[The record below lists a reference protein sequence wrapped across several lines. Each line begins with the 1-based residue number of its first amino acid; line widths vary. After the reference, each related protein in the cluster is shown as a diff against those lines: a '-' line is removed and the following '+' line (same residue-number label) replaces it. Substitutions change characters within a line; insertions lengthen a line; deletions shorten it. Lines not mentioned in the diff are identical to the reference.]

1 MNELTAE
8 YQVNGLTYKSN
19 NQSVVT
25 RDDAGNVQIDNTISD
40 LLIIEPV
47 TEFITLDS
55 ALRVIDTQFNY
66 YSFPVT
72 TIQSQ
77 ETSSF
82 EFNETLDLLVADEE
96 DIIYAMYQPEGTI
109 NIATASDR
117 SGIDMSR
124 VLKGSTQL
132 YKNKYYITDDIK
144 NSGKNLRIRF
154 KITHKNTGSST
165 GTCYWFINKEGFGGL
180 ERGWKGA
187 FTSLTSD
194 NASTPGVINAGNT
207 KSTFADITILN
218 SEISAGDKLNIA
230 VSTGQSGHQILGES
244 SYWSITD
251 ASKNVDIWNN
261 KIVQ

>member
-72 TIQSQ
+72 TIQQ
-77 ETSSF
+77 LDTSSF
-82 EFNETLDLLVADEE
+82 DFNETLDLPVNEE

-109 NIATASDR
+109 SIPAASDKT
-117 SGIDMSR
+117 GIDMSR
-124 VLKGSTQL
+124 VLKGSAQL

-154 KITHKNTGSST
+154 KITHKNTGSTT

-180 ERGWKGA
+180 SRGWKGE

-207 KSTFADITILN
+207 KSVFVDIIILN
-218 SEISAGDKLNIA
+218 SEIAAGDKLNIS
-230 VSTGQSGHQILGES
+230 VSTGQGGHQILGES

-261 KIVQ
+261 NIVQ